1 MGAANVYFSDR
12 DNGGGFLVRC
22 FDFGGDWICDNQAES
37 EGEAGG
43 QGERREFLCDS
54 AVIIL
59 SMLLKID
66 EY

>member
-43 QGERREFLCDS
+43 QGE
-54 AVIIL
+54 
-59 SMLLKID
+59 
-66 EY
+66 